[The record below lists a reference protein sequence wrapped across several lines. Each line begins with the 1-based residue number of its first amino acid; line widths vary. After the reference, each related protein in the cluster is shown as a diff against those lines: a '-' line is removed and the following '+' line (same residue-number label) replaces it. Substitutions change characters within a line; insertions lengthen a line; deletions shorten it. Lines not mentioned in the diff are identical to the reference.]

1 MMRFRYR
8 DSEGRAHTAEISIIR
23 NGNPTEMDITTDGW
37 VFHVIAGRHRD
48 GNFVCIPNWNI
59 GSELAGLNDRRW
71 NSERLMQYAHMERE
85 NAEIV
90 AAALAEVEKKSPDNW
105 MRLS

>member
-1 MMRFRYR
+1 MMCFRYR
-8 DSEGRAHTAEISIIR
+8 DSEGGSHTAEVSIIR

-71 NSERLMQYAHMERE
+71 NSERLINHTSMGRD
-85 NAEIV
+85 NAEII
-90 AAALAEVEKKSPDNW
+90 AAALAELESKAHEKW
-105 MRLS
+105 MRLF